1 MHIWRSTIM
10 IWGVV
15 HYPMW
20 LQISA
25 IIMKVIWITT
35 MIMHN
40 MVVDDEE
47 RDVEFNSIF

>member
-1 MHIWRSTIM
+1 MHIWHSTIV
-10 IWGVV
+10 IWGEV

-25 IIMKVIWITT
+25 VIMKVIWKTNV
-35 MIMHN
+35 IMHN

-47 RDVEFNSIF
+47 GDVEFNSIF